1 MQKYNIIVGIICID
15 QCTVTLFSHKRSHKH
30 DTKRV
35 YAYALG
41 HDTFL
46 NNEAAVEGRANFL

>member
-1 MQKYNIIVGIICID
+1 MISIICID
-15 QCTVTLFSHKRSHKH
+15 HCTVTLFPHKKSSDKH

-41 HDTFL
+41 HDKYL
-46 NNEAAVEGRANFL
+46 NNEAADEGRANFI